1 MMDDIEAI
9 MYRDLKK
16 QYELAR
22 PIIRRVVISVEVARL
37 ALLKLQC
44 AMDGAIQC
52 SFNLTDFIFYVHFE

>member
-22 PIIRRVVISVEVARL
+22 PIIRRVVISVEVELEIGVFSLRF
-37 ALLKLQC
+37 
-44 AMDGAIQC
+44 G
-52 SFNLTDFIFYVHFE
+52 